1 MSGFR
6 HEELCIRYMNF
17 KDLLSKR
24 KSAIRK
30 KWFDYVIDDYPADSS
45 DFLRKQKDR
54 FLNPVGQTLLENIGG
69 LLDEIILDPASET
82 LYPYLNDIIR
92 IKAVQNFSP
101 SKAVSFVFL
110 LKRVVREELESDIEK
125 NKLAEELRSFESQL
139 DKLAMLAF
147 DIYMKC
153 RETIYDIRVK
163 EIKTLTFRLL
173 KKADLVREVEE
184 QISEV
189 EAHTVLT
196 QNIKG

>member
-1 MSGFR
+1 
-6 HEELCIRYMNF
+6 MNF
-17 KDLLSKR
+17 KDLLLKR
-24 KSAIRK
+24 KSVIRK
-30 KWFDYVIDDYPADSS
+30 KWFDYVINDYPADSS

-54 FLNPVGQTLLENIGG
+54 FLNPVGQTLLENING
-69 LLDEIILDPASET
+69 LFDEIVLDPTSER
-82 LYPYLNDIIR
+82 LYPHLNDIIK

-125 NKLAEELRSFESQL
+125 NKLAEELKSFEMQL
-139 DKLAMLAF
+139 DNIALLAF

-153 RETIYDIRVK
+153 RERIYDIRVN

-173 KKADLVREVEE
+173 KKADLLREVEE
-184 QISEV
+184 QISDV

>member
-1 MSGFR
+1 
-6 HEELCIRYMNF
+6 MNF

-30 KWFDYVIDDYPADSS
+30 KWFDYVINDYPADSS

-54 FLNPVGQTLLENIGG
+54 FLNPVGQTLLENING
-69 LLDEIILDPASET
+69 LFDEIVLDPASET
-82 LYPYLNDIIR
+82 LYPYLHDIIR

-101 SKAVSFVFL
+101 SQAVSFVFL

-125 NKLAEELRSFESQL
+125 NKLAEELRSFETQL
-139 DKLAMLAF
+139 DKLALLAF

-153 RETIYDIRVK
+153 RETIYDIRVR

-184 QISEV
+184 QISDV

>member
-1 MSGFR
+1 MRSNTYA
-6 HEELCIRYMNF
+6 IMNF

-24 KSAIRK
+24 KSAIK
-30 KWFDYVIDDYPADSS
+30 NKWFDYVINDYPADSS

-54 FLNPVGQTLLENIGG
+54 FLNPVGQTLLENING
-69 LLDEIILDPASET
+69 LFDEIVLDPASEA

-101 SKAVSFVFL
+101 SKAVSFIFL

-125 NKLAEELRSFESQL
+125 NKLAEELRSFESQI
-139 DKLAMLAF
+139 DKLALLAF

-153 RETIYDIRVK
+153 RETIYDIRVR

-189 EAHTVLT
+189 EARTVLT